1 MINTEKQHELLT
13 FPNLSEDYSYV
24 LEGFEENFKK
34 LVAVAEEYP
43 KTSVFSS
50 YSLAS
55 FKKELLAVWGIAW
68 NFRTELAEDI
78 ISIVHSFSGKLY
90 GMRKSV
96 KKKIDQELENE
107 ENPN

>member
-1 MINTEKQHELLT
+1 M
-13 FPNLSEDYSYV
+13 
-24 LEGFEENFKK
+24 
-34 LVAVAEEYP
+34 
-43 KTSVFSS
+43 
-50 YSLAS
+50 
-55 FKKELLAVWGIAW
+55 
-68 NFRTELAEDI
+68 AEDI